1 MLKEIGKKAL
11 LAAEELKTIDTDTK
25 NKVLNDMASELIN
38 DADEIIEA
46 NKIDLEN
53 AKQLELTA
61 ALTDRLTLN
70 KERIQGMSDGLKKII
85 PLEDPVGKI
94 TKSWTS
100 DDGLNINKV
109 RSPFGVIG
117 IIYEARPNVTSDV
130 SGLCLKSGNASIPVS
145 YTHLTLPTNLCV

>member
-11 LAAEELKTIDTDTK
+11 SAAEELKTIDTDTK

-70 KERIQGMSDGLKKII
+70 KERIQGMS
-85 PLEDPVGKI
+85 
-94 TKSWTS
+94 
-100 DDGLNINKV
+100 
-109 RSPFGVIG
+109 
-117 IIYEARPNVTSDV
+117 A
-130 SGLCLKSGNASIPVS
+130 VS
-145 YTHLTLPTNLCV
+145 YTHLTLPTN

>member
-85 PLEDPVGKI
+85 PLEDPVGKV
-94 TKSWTS
+94 TESWLS
-100 DDGLNINKV
+100 LIH
-109 RSPFGVIG
+109 I
-117 IIYEARPNVTSDV
+117 
-130 SGLCLKSGNASIPVS
+130 
-145 YTHLTLPTNLCV
+145 

>member
-70 KERIQGMSDGLKKII
+70 KERIQGMSDGLK
-85 PLEDPVGKI
+85 
-94 TKSWTS
+94 
-100 DDGLNINKV
+100 
-109 RSPFGVIG
+109 
-117 IIYEARPNVTSDV
+117 
-130 SGLCLKSGNASIPVS
+130 
-145 YTHLTLPTNLCV
+145 

>member
-53 AKQLELTA
+53 AKQ
-61 ALTDRLTLN
+61 
-70 KERIQGMSDGLKKII
+70 
-85 PLEDPVGKI
+85 
-94 TKSWTS
+94 
-100 DDGLNINKV
+100 
-109 RSPFGVIG
+109 
-117 IIYEARPNVTSDV
+117 
-130 SGLCLKSGNASIPVS
+130 
-145 YTHLTLPTNLCV
+145 

>member
-70 KERIQGMSDGLKKII
+70 KERIQGISD
-85 PLEDPVGKI
+85 
-94 TKSWTS
+94 
-100 DDGLNINKV
+100 
-109 RSPFGVIG
+109 
-117 IIYEARPNVTSDV
+117 
-130 SGLCLKSGNASIPVS
+130 
-145 YTHLTLPTNLCV
+145 

>member
-85 PLEDPVGKI
+85 PLEDPVGKV
-94 TKSWTS
+94 TESWTS
-100 DDGLNINKV
+100 DDLSLIH
-109 RSPFGVIG
+109 I
-117 IIYEARPNVTSDV
+117 
-130 SGLCLKSGNASIPVS
+130 
-145 YTHLTLPTNLCV
+145 

>member
-70 KERIQGMSDGLKKII
+70 KERIQGMSDGCLLYTS
-85 PLEDPVGKI
+85 PSPRDED
-94 TKSWTS
+94 
-100 DDGLNINKV
+100 
-109 RSPFGVIG
+109 
-117 IIYEARPNVTSDV
+117 
-130 SGLCLKSGNASIPVS
+130 
-145 YTHLTLPTNLCV
+145 

>member
-85 PLEDPVGKI
+85 PLEDPVGKV
-94 TKSWTS
+94 TESLTS
-100 DDGLNINKV
+100 DD
-109 RSPFGVIG
+109 
-117 IIYEARPNVTSDV
+117 
-130 SGLCLKSGNASIPVS
+130 
-145 YTHLTLPTNLCV
+145 

>member
-25 NKVLNDMASELIN
+25 NKVLNDMASELID
-38 DADEIIEA
+38 DADEIIDA

-53 AKQLELTA
+53 AKQLELTP

-85 PLEDPVGKI
+85 PLEDPVGK
-94 TKSWTS
+94 
-100 DDGLNINKV
+100 
-109 RSPFGVIG
+109 
-117 IIYEARPNVTSDV
+117 VT
-130 SGLCLKSGNASIPVS
+130 
-145 YTHLTLPTNLCV
+145 

>member
-53 AKQLELTA
+53 AKQLE
-61 ALTDRLTLN
+61 
-70 KERIQGMSDGLKKII
+70 
-85 PLEDPVGKI
+85 
-94 TKSWTS
+94 
-100 DDGLNINKV
+100 
-109 RSPFGVIG
+109 
-117 IIYEARPNVTSDV
+117 
-130 SGLCLKSGNASIPVS
+130 
-145 YTHLTLPTNLCV
+145 

>member
-53 AKQLELTA
+53 AKQLELS
-61 ALTDRLTLN
+61 L
-70 KERIQGMSDGLKKII
+70 IHI
-85 PLEDPVGKI
+85 
-94 TKSWTS
+94 
-100 DDGLNINKV
+100 
-109 RSPFGVIG
+109 
-117 IIYEARPNVTSDV
+117 
-130 SGLCLKSGNASIPVS
+130 
-145 YTHLTLPTNLCV
+145 

>member
-25 NKVLNDMASELIN
+25 NKVLNDMASELVN

-70 KERIQGMSDGLKKII
+70 KERIQGMSDGLKK
-85 PLEDPVGKI
+85 DN
-94 TKSWTS
+94 TSRRSSW
-100 DDGLNINKV
+100 
-109 RSPFGVIG
+109 
-117 IIYEARPNVTSDV
+117 
-130 SGLCLKSGNASIPVS
+130 
-145 YTHLTLPTNLCV
+145 

>member
-70 KERIQGMSDGLKKII
+70 KERIQGMSDGLK
-85 PLEDPVGKI
+85 
-94 TKSWTS
+94 T
-100 DDGLNINKV
+100 
-109 RSPFGVIG
+109 
-117 IIYEARPNVTSDV
+117 
-130 SGLCLKSGNASIPVS
+130 VS
-145 YTHLTLPTNLCV
+145 YTHLTLPTNVQV